1 MSFFVYSARLQKYKF
16 NSFREDFSLENSH
29 AIVRPVFLTG
39 ADDTDNAD
47 FLFVYLKNPRH
58 PCHPRLI
65 ISQHLTGQPAGR
77 PLPRRDFPR
86 PVSPASHLR

>member
-39 ADDTDNAD
+39 HRKKNQP
-47 FLFVYLKNPRH
+47 LFKHFPF
-58 PCHPRLI
+58 P
-65 ISQHLTGQPAGR
+65 
-77 PLPRRDFPR
+77 PLPISPLFPIFA
-86 PVSPASHLR
+86 PVLEN